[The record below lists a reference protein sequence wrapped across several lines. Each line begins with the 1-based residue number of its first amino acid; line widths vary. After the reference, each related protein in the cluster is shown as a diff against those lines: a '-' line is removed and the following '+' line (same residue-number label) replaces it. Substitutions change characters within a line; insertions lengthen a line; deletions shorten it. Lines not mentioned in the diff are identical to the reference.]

1 MNPQSPKHVVVLQ
14 IPKNAGVAAVLGL
27 FLGPVGL
34 LYAGRLLP
42 AVIMFFV
49 GGIAELVTFGFGL
62 IIIGPICAVWAYSA
76 ANAYNKK
83 LLAGSS

>member
-1 MNPQSPKHVVVLQ
+1 MNPQSQKHVVVLQ

-42 AVIMFFV
+42 AIIMFFV
-49 GGIAELVTFGFGL
+49 SGIIGLFTFGFGL
-62 IIIGPICAVWAYSA
+62 AFIFPICAIWAYSA
-76 ANAYNKK
+76 ANSFNKE
-83 LLAGSS
+83 LLTKNS